1 MASPENEIGFQFRGN
16 QVRPT
21 HRQDLRDLRK
31 GDLVKS
37 TSQKRAKKTKKRGPK
52 YWIVAIS
59 TMGVL
64 IAYCPGTS
72 HNIVLGK
79 AKLREDAAAQ
89 VQQQIKFEIPSGTL
103 ESVLLAFQ
111 KTSGLQVVIPN
122 DAMRSIGSPGVTGLY
137 SSEQALREILRGTGI
152 SYRFSDKQTVIL
164 ELQAGPAS
172 VEIRDDSRVVLSSGK
187 YTEPLRDTPQTITV
201 ISKEV
206 MEEQGATTLRDVLK
220 NVPGLTIT
228 AGEGG
233 NPAGDNLTLR
243 GFSARNDIFID
254 GVRDISPQSRDPFN
268 LEQVEVVKGPGS
280 VYTGRGSTG
289 GSINLLNKTP
299 GLRRSFGGTLDF
311 GTDSTRRATADINV
325 PFGDSVAFRMNL
337 LAHHSG
343 IAGRDVVEFDR
354 WGVAPSLTWGLG
366 KPTRATISYYKL
378 KQDNISDYG
387 IPWVPNTNNALVEF
401 RDRPAPVPRNTFYG
415 LRDRDFEKL
424 NADLVTLKFEHDFND
439 GLSLRNQFRYANSSR
454 DSMATPPRF
463 ASNDSTAINREMRSW
478 QTEDKVW
485 DNQTDFIAR
494 FSTGKIEHALVTGL
508 DFTRENNTR
517 RTRTALPMLTTLL
530 NPNPGDVFTGTITV
544 SPIVGDIT
552 ANSQAVYIFDTAKF
566 GEKWELTGGLRWDRF
581 DADGITTPQGLP
593 ISRVDRML
601 SVRAGAVFK
610 PLPEGTIYATYGTS
624 LNPSLEG
631 LSYNTANTVIDP
643 EKTYTME
650 AGTKWGFFSGRVLL
664 SGALFRV
671 EKSNARTP
679 GVAPL
684 EPPQVLEGEQRVDGA
699 ELSVEGNITRE
710 WQVLAGYTLLDSETV
725 DSRVTGEIGKGL
737 VNTPRNSFNVWSTYS
752 MRSGLHFGGGARFVD
767 RRFGNTINTRFVD
780 AYWTF
785 DAMASYPISK
795 DIDLKLNLF
804 NLTDAFYF
812 DRIGG
817 GHIVPGPGRAA
828 MLSTSFRF

>member
-1 MASPENEIGFQFRGN
+1 MK
-16 QVRPT
+16 
-21 HRQDLRDLRK
+21 L
-31 GDLVKS
+31 KS
-37 TSQKRAKKTKKRGPK
+37 RRHAKKARRRGPR
-52 YWIVAIS
+52 YWIVAIG
-59 TMGVL
+59 TMGAL
-64 IAYCPGTS
+64 IAFCPAKS

-79 AKLREDAAAQ
+79 ARLDNDRV
-89 VQQQIKFEIPSGTL
+89 VQTQPQITFNIPSGTL

-111 KTSGLQVVIPN
+111 KSSGLQVVIPN
-122 DAMRSIGSPGVTGLY
+122 DAMRPLASPGVVGRY
-137 SSEQALREILRGTGI
+137 SPEQALRELLRGTGI
-152 SYRFSDKQTVIL
+152 MYRFSDKQSVIL
-164 ELQAGPAS
+164 EIHTGTEE
-172 VEIRDDSRVVLSSGK
+172 VEVRDESRVVLSSTK
-187 YTEPLRDTPQTITV
+187 YTEPLLDTPQTITV

-280 VYTGRGSTG
+280 AFTGRGSTG
-289 GSINLLNKTP
+289 GSINLLSKVP

-311 GTDSTRRATADINV
+311 GTDRTRRATADINV
-325 PFGDSVAFRMNL
+325 PIGDSAAFRLNL
-337 LAHHSG
+337 LGHHSG
-343 IAGRDVVEFDR
+343 VAGRDIVKFER
-354 WGVAPSLTWGLG
+354 WGAAPSLTWGLG

-401 RDRPAPVPRNTFYG
+401 RDKPAPVPRDTFYG
-415 LRDRDFEKL
+415 LRNRDFEKL
-424 NADLVTLKFEHDFND
+424 NADLVTLRFEHDFDD
-439 GLSLRNQFRYANSSR
+439 GLSLRNQLRYSNSSR

-463 ASNDSTAINREMRSW
+463 ANNNSTVINREMRSW

-494 FSTGKIEHALVTGL
+494 FSTGKVEHALVTGIN
-508 DFTRENNTR
+508 FTRENNIR
-517 RTRTALPMLTTLL
+517 RTRTAGNMQTTLL
-530 NPNPGDVFTGTITV
+530 NPNPDDVFTGAITL
-544 SPIVGDIT
+544 SPIVGDVT
-552 ANSQAVYIFDTAKF
+552 ANSQALYLFDTAKF
-566 GEKWELTGGLRWDRF
+566 GDKWELNGGLRWDRF
-581 DADGITTPQGLP
+581 DADGITTLGVPV
-593 ISRVDRML
+593 SRVDRML
-601 SVRAGAVFK
+601 SVRGGVVFK
-610 PLPEGTIYATYGTS
+610 PLPQGAIYGSYGTS

-643 EKTYTME
+643 EKTYTVE
-650 AGTKWGFFSGRVLL
+650 AGSKWGFFNGRVLL

-671 EKSNARTP
+671 EKFNARTP
-679 GVAPL
+679 GVSQND
-684 EPPQVLEGEQRVDGA
+684 PPQVLEGKQLVDGA
-699 ELSVEGNITRE
+699 ELSLEGNITKA
-710 WQVLAGYTLLDSETV
+710 WQILAGYTLLDTKTV
-725 DSRVTGEIGKGL
+725 DSSNSSEIGKEL
-737 VNTPRNSFNVWSTYS
+737 VNTPRNSFNVWSTYTL
-752 MRSGLHFGGGARFVD
+752 RSGFHFGGGARFVD

-785 DAMASYPISK
+785 DVMASYPISK
-795 DIDLKLNLF
+795 HVDLKLNLY
-804 NLTDAFYF
+804 NLTDKFYF

-817 GHIVPGPGRAA
+817 GHIVPGPGRVA